1 MNALAALSVH
11 DLLNRVAAPTPTPGG
26 GAAAAISGALG
37 TALAEMV
44 AALPRTRHDAED
56 ERAAL
61 DLVRPA
67 IAAAR
72 TRLQQLADLD
82 VEAYDRLLRSRRLP
96 KSSPEEAATRA
107 AIIMDA
113 TKDATLV
120 PLEATRLCADVLKL
134 METVA
139 GAGHRAASS
148 DLFVA
153 IGLVKAAGEG
163 SAASVRAN
171 LAGLGDAAF
180 EQSSGRR
187 LNAAIEDL
195 LHSAHAAIGAL
206 QG

>member
-1 MNALAALSVH
+1 MTELAAASLH
-11 DLLNRVAAPTPTPGG
+11 ELLARVAAPTPTPGG
-26 GAAAAISGALG
+26 GAVAAISGALG

-44 AALPRTRHDAED
+44 AALPRTRHGTDE

-61 DLVRPA
+61 DMVRPA
-67 IAAAR
+67 IATAR
-72 TRLQQLADLD
+72 ARLEKLADLD
-82 VEAYDRLLRSRRLP
+82 VEAYDRLLARRRLP
-96 KSSPEEAATRA
+96 KATPEEAESRA
-107 AIIMDA
+107 AAVLDA
-113 TKDATLV
+113 AKDATLV
-120 PLEATRLCADVLKL
+120 PLEAARLCADVLKL

-163 SAASVRAN
+163 AAASVRAN
-171 LAGLGDAAF
+171 LSGLGDPAF